1 MVTDI
6 ARSGPLPAARSAG
19 LHHITAISGDIRRTH
34 DFYTR
39 VLGLRLVKRTVNFD
53 DPSAWHLYF
62 GDEAGMPGTILTFF
76 SWENVERGV
85 PGAGEAVTI
94 SFAIPP
100 GSALFWTE
108 RMADEGVA
116 FALDQSGGANVI
128 VLHDPDGI
136 GLELVEEK
144 MRGES
149 LPYENADIA
158 RDRAIHGL
166 SGVTLLVDD
175 LDATAKILTEGL
187 GWVETGRA
195 RQPGF
200 TRRRYSAQGT
210 TVPGARLEL
219 LKGEDLA
226 PGSQGAGSIHHVAFR
241 AEDDAAQA
249 AVVAGLR
256 ALGMETTPQLD
267 RTYFRSV
274 YFREPSGVIFE
285 IATDTPGFAVDEAAE
300 RLGET
305 VKLPPQFEPRRDDI
319 IAALPEL

>member
-1 MVTDI
+1 
-6 ARSGPLPAARSAG
+6 
-19 LHHITAISGDIRRTH
+19 
-34 DFYTR
+34 
-39 VLGLRLVKRTVNFD
+39 
-53 DPSAWHLYF
+53 
-62 GDEAGMPGTILTFF
+62 MPGTILTFF

-108 RMADEGVA
+108 RLADEGIS

-149 LPYENADIA
+149 LPCETSEIA

-175 LDATAKILTEGL
+175 LDATAKILQLL

-195 RQPGF
+195 KQPGF
-200 TRRRYSAQGT
+200 TRRRYSAHGT

-219 LKGEDLA
+219 LKGEDIA
-226 PGSQGAGSIHHVAFR
+226 AGSQGAGSIHHVAFR

-249 AVVAGLR
+249 ALVSALR
-256 ALGMETTPQLD
+256 AQGLETTPQLD

-285 IATDTPGFAVDEAAE
+285 IATDDPGFSVDEAAE
-300 RLGET
+300 HLGET
-305 VKLPPQFEPRRDDI
+305 VRLPPQFEDRRDEI
-319 IAALPEL
+319 VSALPEL